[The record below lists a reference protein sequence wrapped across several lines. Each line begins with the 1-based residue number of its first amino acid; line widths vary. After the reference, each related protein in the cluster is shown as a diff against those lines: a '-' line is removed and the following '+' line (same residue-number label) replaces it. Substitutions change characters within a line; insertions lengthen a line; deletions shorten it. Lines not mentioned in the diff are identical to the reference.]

1 MDQVLGFLFIV
12 AVPLVVVAGG
22 LVTLFAV
29 GALFD
34 FLENQEAFAKRI
46 EAAFRR
52 PPRLRPPSGPTT
64 TTGPTGCV
72 SPRGAGRPAR
82 GGGAHRASTPR
93 SRPTFEKAAAAR
105 SMCSG
110 RWAAESWTRMRD
122 WPFGTTGKKNPFT

>member
-1 MDQVLGFLFIV
+1 MDQLLGFLFIV

-52 PPRLRPPSGPTT
+52 PPKTPTAIGPDHYYRPYW
-64 TTGPTGCV
+64 V
-72 SPRGAGRPAR
+72 R
-82 GGGAHRASTPR
+82 
-93 SRPTFEKAAAAR
+93 
-105 SMCSG
+105 
-110 RWAAESWTRMRD
+110 
-122 WPFGTTGKKNPFT
+122 

>member
-1 MDQVLGFLFIV
+1 MNQVLGFLFIV

-52 PPRLRPPSGPTT
+52 PPTTPTA
-64 TTGPTGCV
+64 TGPDHYY
-72 SPRGAGRPAR
+72 RPYWVR
-82 GGGAHRASTPR
+82 
-93 SRPTFEKAAAAR
+93 
-105 SMCSG
+105 
-110 RWAAESWTRMRD
+110 
-122 WPFGTTGKKNPFT
+122 

>member
-1 MDQVLGFLFIV
+1 MNQVLGFLFIV

-52 PPRLRPPSGPTT
+52 PPKTPTG
-64 TTGPTGCV
+64 TGPDHYY
-72 SPRGAGRPAR
+72 RPYWVR
-82 GGGAHRASTPR
+82 
-93 SRPTFEKAAAAR
+93 
-105 SMCSG
+105 
-110 RWAAESWTRMRD
+110 
-122 WPFGTTGKKNPFT
+122 